1 VTSSVSLLLKFYLH
15 LAKEVHHTT
24 LAWCVVKS
32 GLERVWH
39 HIMQIIGF
47 IFSVMTEV
55 FSSSSSWGLS
65 GRQSGCVLNGNGS
78 FCSLRPGW
86 SSHTE
91 MVVLILEGAY
101 FLVDWAWRI
110 LVGN

>member
-1 VTSSVSLLLKFYLH
+1 MTSSVSLLHKYFVH
-15 LAKEVHHTT
+15 LAKEVHHST
-24 LAWCVVKS
+24 LAWRVVES

-47 IFSVMTEV
+47 IFSVMTEA
-55 FSSSSSWGLS
+55 FSSSSSLGLS

-101 FLVDWAWRI
+101 FLVEWAWRI

>member
-1 VTSSVSLLLKFYLH
+1 MSLLLKLYVH
-15 LAKEVHHTT
+15 LAKEVRHST
-24 LAWCVVKS
+24 LVWRVVES
-32 GLERVWH
+32 GLEKVWH
-39 HIMQIIGF
+39 HMQIIGF
-47 IFSVMTEV
+47 IFSVMTEL
-55 FSSSSSWGLS
+55 FSSSSSLGLS

-101 FLVDWAWRI
+101 FLVKWAWRI

>member
-1 VTSSVSLLLKFYLH
+1 VTSSVSLLHKYFVH
-15 LAKEVHHTT
+15 LAKEVHHST
-24 LAWCVVKS
+24 LAWRVVES

-47 IFSVMTEV
+47 IFSVMTEA
-55 FSSSSSWGLS
+55 FSSSSSLGLS

-101 FLVDWAWRI
+101 FLVE
-110 LVGN
+110 